1 MSSENVK
8 QQVQS
13 QLRIFAVLLVLAIVS
28 ATITMLSD
36 APLIAVVMAVAA
48 IQGALI
54 LAFLMH
60 VKGEVALIQ
69 SLLAFSAFFLIILF
83 LFTQLGLS
91 DTIEGTES
99 LAAPA
104 AASDTAEGEEL

>member
-28 ATITMLSD
+28 GTITMLSD

-104 AASDTAEGEEL
+104 AASDAAAGEEH

>member
-8 QQVQS
+8 RQVQS
-13 QLRIFAVLLVLAIVS
+13 QLQIFAALLVLVIVS
-28 ATITMLSD
+28 ATVTMLSD
-36 APLIAVVMAVAA
+36 APAIAVVMAVAA

-60 VKGEVALIQ
+60 AKGEGPLIQ
-69 SLLAFSAFFLIILF
+69 SLLAFSAFFLIVLF

-104 AASDTAEGEEL
+104 AISETAPDEEH

>member
-1 MSSENVK
+1 MRSENVK
-8 QQVQS
+8 QQTRG
-13 QLRIFAVLLVLAIVS
+13 QLRIFAALLVLTIVS
-28 ATITMLSD
+28 GATSMLSD
-36 APLIAVVMAVAA
+36 APLISVVMAVAA

-54 LAFLMH
+54 LGYLMH
-60 VKGEVALIQ
+60 VKGEAALIQ

-99 LAAPA
+99 LAAPVA
-104 AASDTAEGEEL
+104 VSDTATSEEH

>member
-8 QQVQS
+8 QQVQVH
-13 QLRIFAVLLVLAIVS
+13 LRILAALLVLAIVS
-28 ATITMLSD
+28 GVSSMLSD
-36 APLIAVVMAVAA
+36 APLIAVVMAIAA
-48 IQGALI
+48 IQGSLI
-54 LAFLMH
+54 LAYLIH

-69 SLLAFSAFFLIILF
+69 FLLAFSAFFLIILF

-99 LAAPA
+99 LAMPA
-104 AASDTAEGEEL
+104 AASDAAAGEEH

>member
-1 MSSENVK
+1 MSSESVK
-8 QQVQS
+8 QQVRGH
-13 QLRIFAVLLVLAIVS
+13 LRILAVLLVLAIVS
-28 ATITMLSD
+28 GVSSMVSD
-36 APLIAVVMAVAA
+36 APLIAVVMAIAA
-48 IQGALI
+48 IQGTLI
-54 LAFLMH
+54 LAYLMH
-60 VKGEVALIQ
+60 VKGEAALIQ

-104 AASDTAEGEEL
+104 AHSDTAAVEEH

>member
-8 QQVQS
+8 QQVQGH
-13 QLRIFAVLLVLAIVS
+13 LRILAALLVLALVS
-28 ATITMLSD
+28 GLTSMVSD

-48 IQGALI
+48 VQGALI
-54 LAFLMH
+54 LVFLMH
-60 VKGEVALIQ
+60 AKGEGPLIQ

-104 AASDTAEGEEL
+104 AHSDAGASEEH